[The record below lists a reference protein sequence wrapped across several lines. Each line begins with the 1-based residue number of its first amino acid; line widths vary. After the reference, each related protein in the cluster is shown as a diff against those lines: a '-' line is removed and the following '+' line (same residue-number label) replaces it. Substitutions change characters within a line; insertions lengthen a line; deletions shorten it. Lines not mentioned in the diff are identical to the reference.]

1 MPAELAAVTTVLES
15 FILQTN
21 MKLQNLIE
29 THWYSRLN
37 PVLAFL
43 LYPASLIYAAV
54 VKIRRWL
61 FKIGFKP
68 IYSVPVP
75 VVVVGNIGVGG
86 AGKTPLT
93 KYLLQTLQD
102 NGIKVGVILR
112 GYKSTIATPHL
123 VVATDESDAVGD
135 EALIY
140 AQAGF
145 KVAIAAKRIEAAK
158 LLLQTFPEI
167 QLIIAD
173 DGMQH
178 YYLAR
183 DFEICVVDGTRY
195 FGNQSLLP
203 NGPLRE
209 PLSRLN
215 SVNAVVINSEISAAK
230 RPKIFS
236 RLSVPVYTQSLE
248 FIDLYNPQSQQSC
261 AIRDFSARKIMALAA
276 IGNPQRFF
284 DYLQEH
290 GIKINATRVF
300 PDHYHYKASDID
312 SEYAII
318 TTEKDYTKLAKF
330 KKDNIWIA
338 RVQAKLDSNQ
348 LVTQIINLLEPHY

>member
-1 MPAELAAVTTVLES
+1 
-15 FILQTN
+15 

-37 PVLAFL
+37 RVLAL
-43 LYPASLIYAAV
+43 MLYPVSLIYAAI
-54 VKIRRWL
+54 VKIRRWF

-68 IYSVPVP
+68 VHSIPIP
-75 VVVVGNIGVGG
+75 VVIVGNIGVGG

-102 NGIKVGVILR
+102 NGINVGVILR

-123 VVATDESDAVGD
+123 VVATDDSDAVGD

-145 KVAIAAKRIEAAK
+145 KVAIGAKRIEAAK
-158 LLLQTFPEI
+158 LLIQTFPET

-183 DFEICVVDGTRY
+183 NFEICVVDGTRY
-195 FGNQSLLP
+195 FGNQTLLP

-215 SVNAVVINSEISAAK
+215 LVNAVVINSEISAAK
-230 RPKIFS
+230 RPPI
-236 RLSVPVYTQSLE
+236 LNQLAIPVYNQKLE
-248 FIDLYNPQSQQSC
+248 FIDLYNPQLQQSC
-261 AIRDFSARKIMALAA
+261 AISDFSTKKIMALAA

-290 GIKINATRVF
+290 GIKISATRVF

-312 SEYAII
+312 GEYAII
-318 TTEKDYTKLAKF
+318 TTEKDYTKLARF

-338 RVQAKLDSNQ
+338 RVQAKLDNNQ
-348 LVTQIINLLEPHY
+348 LVNQIINLLEPHC

>member
-1 MPAELAAVTTVLES
+1 
-15 FILQTN
+15 

-37 PVLAFL
+37 RVLAL
-43 LYPASLIYAAV
+43 MLYPVSLIYAAI
-54 VKIRRWL
+54 VKIRRWF

-68 IYSVPVP
+68 VHSIPIP
-75 VVVVGNIGVGG
+75 VVIVGNIGVGG

-102 NGIKVGVILR
+102 NGINVGVILR

-123 VVATDESDAVGD
+123 VVATDDSDAVGD

-145 KVAIAAKRIEAAK
+145 KVAIGAKRIEAAK
-158 LLLQTFPEI
+158 LLIQTFPET

-183 DFEICVVDGTRY
+183 NFEICVVDGTRY
-195 FGNQSLLP
+195 FGNQTLLP

-230 RPKIFS
+230 RPPI
-236 RLSVPVYTQSLE
+236 LNQLAIPVYNQKLE
-248 FIDLYNPQSQQSC
+248 FIDLYNPQLQQSC
-261 AIRDFSARKIMALAA
+261 AISDFSTKKIMALAA

-290 GIKINATRVF
+290 GIKISATRVF

-312 SEYAII
+312 GEYAII
-318 TTEKDYTKLAKF
+318 TTEKDYTKLARF

-338 RVQAKLDSNQ
+338 RVQAKLDNNQ
-348 LVTQIINLLEPHY
+348 LVNQIINLLEPHC